1 MVEVLCELG
10 HLLGL
15 DHVPDSAELMNG
27 HNLGL
32 LDYGPGDRAGQDRQ
46 WSLRVSANR
55 GTGRSSDLCRESLA
69 SSRT

>member
-32 LDYGPGDRAGQDRQ
+32 LDYGPGDRAG
-46 WSLRVSANR
+46 LAKIGN
-55 GTGRSSDLCRESLA
+55 GRCA
-69 SSRT
+69 